1 MDETTLFVSICCDN
15 QAPLAKARVKMFHGK
30 NMHLCLRPNFE
41 IFFLFSFNKDFNFY
55 LLMEKL
61 FQSQRRVLQIFE
73 LI

>member
-41 IFFLFSFNKDFNFY
+41 IFFYFLSI
-55 LLMEKL
+55 
-61 FQSQRRVLQIFE
+61 FQ
-73 LI
+73 